1 MAPHIDSLAKGH
13 CRHELMICSSLVIG
27 SNRIGLLYSQSLSWM
42 IALLWPLVLLNAD
55 VVGTATSQPKPDCQY
70 LLKPTRKELSKKKKK
85 NQEIQKQLWLLDGLP
100 CSLNSL
106 NSFSFFAFSSM
117 TLVFFKSVFG
127 YSYFIFDR
135 LTLNPFGNTYKKL
148 YK

>member
-1 MAPHIDSLAKGH
+1 
-13 CRHELMICSSLVIG
+13 
-27 SNRIGLLYSQSLSWM
+27 M

-55 VVGTATSQPKPDCQY
+55 VVGMATSQPKPDCQY

-85 NQEIQKQLWLLDGLP
+85 KSG
-100 CSLNSL
+100 NSEAAL
-106 NSFSFFAFSSM
+106 ASGWSTMFPFSFSFFAFSYM
-117 TLVFFKSVFG
+117 TLVFFKSVSG